1 MNIVIIKF
9 YLFITIIISFF
20 LLSGCGKDINVEQLS
35 EEERLWQDRD
45 RRRMQKTEM
54 GRGLL
59 TDLFKGRKDDKKDK
73 TSAGFIGTDNPIWR
87 ASLETLSKFP
97 LSSVDAG
104 SGIIITEWY
113 ISERKPS
120 QRFKITVLVME
131 NVINANSVK
140 VSIHK
145 QVIKSNKWVNSKIDS
160 NKSIAIERKIIQRA
174 IEINSNT

>member
-1 MNIVIIKF
+1 MNIIIIKF
-9 YLFITIIISFF
+9 YLFITIIIGFF

-73 TSAGFIGTDNPIWR
+73 TNAGFIGTDNPIWR

-97 LSSVDAG
+97 C
-104 SGIIITEWY
+104 
-113 ISERKPS
+113 
-120 QRFKITVLVME
+120 QM
-131 NVINANSVK
+131 
-140 VSIHK
+140 
-145 QVIKSNKWVNSKIDS
+145 
-160 NKSIAIERKIIQRA
+160 
-174 IEINSNT
+174 

>member
-1 MNIVIIKF
+1 MNIIIIKF
-9 YLFITIIISFF
+9 YLFITIIISLF
-20 LLSGCGKDINVEQLS
+20 LLSGCGKDIKVEQLS

-45 RRRMQKTEM
+45 RRRMQKTKM

-59 TDLFKGRKDDKKDK
+59 TDLFKGKDDKKDK
-73 TSAGFIGTDNPIWR
+73 ISTGFIGADNPIWR

-97 LSSVDAG
+97 LSNVDAG

-113 ISERKPS
+113 ISEKKPS
-120 QRFKITVLVME
+120 QRFKITVLVVE
-131 NVINANSVK
+131 NVINANSVQ

-145 QVIKSNKWVNSKIDS
+145 QVIRSNKWVNSKIDS
-160 NKSIAIERKIIQRA
+160 KKSIAIERKIIQRA